1 MDERE
6 IIAFRRVTK
15 RYPGVLALDD
25 VSFSVRQGEVH
36 AILGENGAGKSTLM
50 GLLGGDILPDSGEIA
65 LRGQPRKISSPAMA
79 QHIGIGMVHQELYL
93 CPTMSVAA
101 NLQTGREPAAWGA
114 FVRRGALHAR
124 ARAALQQVG
133 LAVDVRT
140 PVNRL
145 TVAQRQ
151 LVVIARALLRRASI
165 LVFDEPNSALNEE
178 ESARLFAIIQR
189 LRTEGATILYVSHRL
204 TEVFALA
211 DRLTVLRDGRYVGT
225 RDVGSASMDDV
236 IRMMVGRDLGAL
248 LRHGH
253 ATHTGHAPLLQV
265 RGLDAPAALRAVD
278 MTVGTGEIVGVA
290 GLEGSGKHALARALF
305 GLQRAACVSLQ
316 VAGQPVRIGSP
327 ADAITAGMAWI
338 PADRRGEGVMAGMSI
353 EQNIL
358 VGQIGMISRFGFI
371 RRGAARALAH
381 EYMRALGIH
390 AYGPGQKVGTL
401 SGGNQQKVV
410 LARWLAM
417 KPRVLVMEEPT
428 AGIDV
433 GAKAEIY
440 AILRRYAD
448 EGHGVLLISSE
459 LPELL
464 SISDRIVVL
473 RAGRIVGAFNAAE
486 ATQEAIM
493 VCATGATAA

>member
-15 RYPGVLALDD
+15 RYPGVVALDD
-25 VSFSVRQGEVH
+25 VSFSVRRGEVH

-50 GLLGGDILPDSGEIA
+50 GLLGGDIRPDGGDIT
-65 LRGQPRKISSPAMA
+65 LHGQPRTISSPAIA
-79 QHIGIGMVHQELYL
+79 QRIGIGMVHQELYL

-101 NLQTGREPAAWGA
+101 NLQIGHEPAAWGA
-114 FVRRGALHAR
+114 FVRRRALRAR

-140 PVNRL
+140 PVNQL

-151 LVVIARALLRRASI
+151 LVVIARALMRRASI

-178 ESARLFAIIQR
+178 ESERLFVIIRR
-189 LRTEGATILYVSHRL
+189 LRAEGTTILYVSHRL

-225 RDVGSASMDDV
+225 RDVGAAPTDEI
-236 IRMMVGRDLGAL
+236 IRMMVGRDLDAL

-253 ATHTGHAPLLQV
+253 ATHSGHSPLLQV
-265 RGLDAPAALRAVD
+265 RGLDAPAALRAIDV
-278 MTVGTGEIVGVA
+278 TVGRGEIVGVA
-290 GLEGSGKHALARALF
+290 GLEGSGKDALARALF
-305 GLQRAACVSLQ
+305 GLRPAACGSLR
-316 VAGQPVRIGSP
+316 VAGRPAHIGSP
-327 ADAITAGMAWI
+327 ADAIAAGLAWL
-338 PADRRGEGVMAGMSI
+338 PADRRGEGVLAGMTI
-353 EQNIL
+353 EQNIM
-358 VGQIGMISRFGFI
+358 IGHIGALSRFGFV
-371 RRGAARALAH
+371 RRGAARALAR
-381 EYMRALGIH
+381 EYMRALDIH
-390 AYGPGQKVGTL
+390 AYGSGQKAGTL

-410 LARWLAM
+410 LARWLAL

-448 EGHGVLLISSE
+448 EGHGVLLMSSE

-464 SISDRIVVL
+464 SISDRIMVL
-473 RAGRIVGAFNAAE
+473 RAGRVVGEFSGPE

-493 VCATGATAA
+493 ACATGTTAA